1 MRLRSPGDAI
11 ACRATVDPR
20 LTRRDLLRLGAF
32 AASSAAIAPIIQACG
47 PAAQAPA
54 SSAPVATASAKP
66 TLASA
71 SLNVQVGVQNVEF
84 AGILAAEDQG
94 YLKALA
100 LTETLL
106 PYGPNVQPVTVIAG
120 GSAHV
125 GVIGGA
131 DTFLKA
137 RASGIPVVAI
147 GTMYQKAPSG
157 LVSLAKNPIRS
168 PKDAVGK
175 KIGLQSGA
183 RGPWST
189 ILNLAGLKE
198 SDMTIIPV
206 QFDPTPLVQG
216 QVDGFWSFAFN
227 QPLVLQA
234 QGLDTVFMTAF
245 DAGYKFYGDVII
257 TTDQAA
263 KDSADALSRW
273 LRATSK
279 GWDYAFGYPDAVAKL
294 AADKSPALNLD
305 VKQQTAQLKAEKDF
319 MMSSKG
325 IYAMDQATWQAG
337 IDILKSLN
345 QLDKPITAAEVMNTS
360 ILEAAAK
367 LP

>member
-1 MRLRSPGDAI
+1 M
-11 ACRATVDPR
+11 DPMF
-20 LTRRDLLRLGAF
+20 TRRDLLRIGATT
-32 AASSAAIAPIIQACG
+32 AGVAAIAPLLEACAG
-47 PAAQAPA
+47 PSAQATPI
-54 SSAPVATASAKP
+54 PTPSAKP
-66 TLASA
+66 TLAPA
-71 SLNVQVGVQNVEF
+71 SLTVQVGVQNVEF

-94 YLKALA
+94 YLKSLA
-100 LTETLL
+100 LTESLL
-106 PYGPNVQPVTVIAG
+106 PFGPNVQPVTVVAG
-120 GSAHV
+120 GSAQV

-157 LVSLAKNPIRS
+157 LVSLAKNPIRT

-183 RGPWST
+183 RGPWAT
-189 ILNLAGLKE
+189 ILSLSGLKE
-198 SDMTIIPV
+198 SDMTIVPV

-216 QVDGFWSFAFN
+216 QVDGFWAFAFN

-257 TTDQAA
+257 TTDQGAR
-263 KDSADALSRW
+263 DNADALSRW

-294 AADKSPALNLD
+294 VADKGPALNLD

-319 MMSSKG
+319 MSSSKG
-325 IYAMDQATWQAG
+325 IYSMDQATWQAG

-345 QLDKPITAAEVMNTS
+345 QLDKAITAAEVMNAS
-360 ILEAAAK
+360 ILEMAAK

>member
-1 MRLRSPGDAI
+1 M
-11 ACRATVDPR
+11 DPR
-20 LTRRDLLRLGAF
+20 LSRRDLLRLGAV
-32 AASSAAIAPIIQACG
+32 AVGGPAIAPIIQACG
-47 PAAQAPA
+47 QAAQAPA
-54 SSAPVATASAKP
+54 SSAPAVPTASAKP
-66 TLASA
+66 TLAPA

-120 GSAHV
+120 GSAQV

-198 SDMTIIPV
+198 SDMTIVPV

-294 AADKSPALNLD
+294 TADKSPALNLD

-345 QLDKPITAAEVMNTS
+345 QLDKPITATEVMNTS
-360 ILEAAAK
+360 ILETAAK

>member
-1 MRLRSPGDAI
+1 MDSRF
-11 ACRATVDPR
+11 
-20 LTRRDLLRLGAF
+20 TRRELIRIGAG
-32 AASSAAIAPIIQACG
+32 AAGAAAIAPLLEACAG
-47 PAAQAPA
+47 PGAQATPTA
-54 SSAPVATASAKP
+54 DASAK
-66 TLASA
+66 A
-71 SLNVQVGVQNVEF
+71 SLAPLSVTVQVGVQNVEF
-84 AGILAAEDQG
+84 AGIIAAEDQG
-94 YLKALA
+94 YLKSLA

-106 PYGPNVQPVTVIAG
+106 PFGPNVQPVTVVAG
-120 GSAHV
+120 GSAQV

-137 RASGIPVVAI
+137 RAGGIPVVAI

-157 LVSLAKNPIRS
+157 LVSLAKNPIRTK
-168 PKDAVGK
+168 KDAVGK
-175 KIGLQSGA
+175 KIGLQAGA

-189 ILNLAGLKE
+189 ILSLSGLKE

-216 QVDGFWSFAFN
+216 QVDGFWAFAFN

-245 DAGYKFYGDVII
+245 DAGYRFYGDVII
-257 TTDQAA
+257 TTDQGA
-263 KDSADALSRW
+263 KDNADALARW

-279 GWDYAFGYPDAVAKL
+279 GWDYAFAYPEAVAKL
-294 AADKSPALNLD
+294 VADKGPALNLD
-305 VKQQTAQLKAEKDF
+305 VKQQTAQLKSERDF
-319 MMSSKG
+319 MSSSKG
-325 IYAMDQATWQAG
+325 LYAMDQGTWQAG
-337 IDILKSLN
+337 IDILKGLN

-360 ILEAAAK
+360 ILEMAAK

>member
-1 MRLRSPGDAI
+1 M
-11 ACRATVDPR
+11 DPR
-20 LTRRDLLRLGAF
+20 FTRRELIRIGAG
-32 AASSAAIAPIIQACG
+32 AAGAAAIAPLLEACASPGPQAT
-47 PAAQAPA
+47 PTAA
-54 SSAPVATASAKP
+54 ASAK
-66 TLASA
+66 A
-71 SLNVQVGVQNVEF
+71 SLAPLSVTVQVGVQNVEF
-84 AGILAAEDQG
+84 AGIIAAEDQG
-94 YLKALA
+94 YLKSLA

-106 PYGPNVQPVTVIAG
+106 PFGPNVQPVTVVAG
-120 GSAHV
+120 GSAQV

-137 RASGIPVVAI
+137 RAGGIPVVAI

-157 LVSLAKNPIRS
+157 LVSLAKNPIRT

-175 KIGLQSGA
+175 KIGLQAGA

-189 ILNLAGLKE
+189 ILSLSGLKE

-216 QVDGFWSFAFN
+216 QVDGFWAFAFN

-245 DAGYKFYGDVII
+245 DAGYRFYGDVII
-257 TTDQAA
+257 TTDQGA
-263 KDSADALSRW
+263 KDNADALARW

-279 GWDYAFGYPDAVAKL
+279 GWDYAFGYPEAVAKL
-294 AADKSPALNLD
+294 VADKGPALNLD
-305 VKQQTAQLKAEKDF
+305 VKQQTAQLKSERDF
-319 MMSSKG
+319 MSSSKG
-325 IYAMDQATWQAG
+325 LYAMDQATWQAG

-360 ILEAAAK
+360 ILEMAAK

>member
-1 MRLRSPGDAI
+1 VATRLS
-11 ACRATVDPR
+11 
-20 LTRRDLLRLGAF
+20 RRDLLRL
-32 AASSAAIAPIIQACG
+32 SAAAVGAAAVAPVLEACG

-54 SSAPVATASAKP
+54 TASPSPTASAAP
-66 TLASA
+66 TLAPKT
-71 SLNVQVGVQNVEF
+71 LNVQVGVQNVEF

-94 YLKALA
+94 YFKALA
-100 LTETLL
+100 LAETLL

-120 GSAHV
+120 GSAQV

-157 LVSLAKNPIRS
+157 LVSLSKNPIRS

-175 KIGLQSGA
+175 RIGLQPGA

-198 SDMTIIPV
+198 SDMTIVPV

-245 DAGYKFYGDVII
+245 DAGYKFYGDVVI
-257 TTDQAA
+257 TTDQAS
-263 KDSADALSRW
+263 KDNVDALSRW

-294 AADKSPALNLD
+294 TADKSPALNLD

-319 MMSSKG
+319 MSSSKG
-325 IYAMDQATWQAG
+325 LYAMDQATWQSS

-345 QLDKPITAAEVMNTS
+345 QLDKPITAAEVMTTA

>member
-1 MRLRSPGDAI
+1 MTG
-11 ACRATVDPR
+11 T
-20 LTRRDLLRLGAF
+20 G
-32 AASSAAIAPIIQACG
+32 AAIAPLVAACG
-47 PAAQAPA
+47 PSGPAATSPSAAPA
-54 SSAPVATASAKP
+54 TATAKA
-66 TLASA
+66 TLTPATVKA
-71 SLNVQVGVQNVEF
+71 QIGVQNVEF
-84 AGILAAEDQG
+84 AGSIAADQQG
-94 YLKALA
+94 YMKNVAITQELLA
-100 LTETLL
+100 F
-106 PYGPNVQPVTVIAG
+106 GPNVQPITVVAS
-120 GSAHV
+120 GSALA

-157 LVSLAKNPIRS
+157 LVSLAKNPIRT

-175 KIGLQSGA
+175 RIGLQTGA
-183 RGPWST
+183 RGPWAT
-189 ILNLAGLKE
+189 ILSLAGLKE

-216 QVDGFWSFAFN
+216 QVDGFWAFAFN

-245 DAGYKFYGDVII
+245 DAGYRFYGDVII
-257 TTDQAA
+257 TTDQGA
-263 KDSADALSRW
+263 KDNADALARW

-279 GWDYAFGYPDAVAKL
+279 GWDYAFAYPEAVAKL
-294 AADKSPALNLD
+294 VADKGPALNLD
-305 VKQQTAQLKAEKDF
+305 VKQQTAQLKSERDF
-319 MMSSKG
+319 MSSSKG
-325 IYAMDQATWQAG
+325 LYAMDQGTWQAG
-337 IDILKSLN
+337 IDILKGLN

-360 ILEAAAK
+360 ILEMAAK

>member
-1 MRLRSPGDAI
+1 MD
-11 ACRATVDPR
+11 
-20 LTRRDLLRLGAF
+20 RRFSRRELIRLGAATAG
-32 AASSAAIAPIIQACG
+32 AAAMVPLLEACA
-47 PAAQAPA
+47 PAAQAPVT
-54 SSAPVATASAKP
+54 SAPSASAKP
-66 TLASA
+66 TLTAA
-71 SLNVQVGVQNVEF
+71 ALNVQVGVQNVEF
-84 AGILAAEDQG
+84 AGVFAAEDQG
-94 YLKALA
+94 YLKSLA

-106 PYGPNVQPVTVIAG
+106 PFGPNVQPVTVVAG
-120 GSAHV
+120 GGAQV

-157 LVSLAKNPIRS
+157 LVSLAKNPIRT

-175 KIGLQSGA
+175 KIGLQTGA

-198 SDMTIIPV
+198 SDMTIVPV

-216 QVDGFWSFAFN
+216 QVDGFWAFAFN

-234 QGLDTVFMTAF
+234 QGLNTVFMTAF

-257 TTDQAA
+257 TTDQGA
-263 KDSADALSRW
+263 KESADALARW
-273 LRATSK
+273 LRATAK

-294 AADKSPALNLD
+294 AVDRSPALNLD
-305 VKQQTAQLKAEKDF
+305 LKQQTAQLNAEKDF
-319 MMSSKG
+319 MQSSAG
-325 IYAMDQATWQAG
+325 FYSMDQATWQAG
-337 IDILKSLN
+337 IDILKGLN

-360 ILEAAAK
+360 ILAAAAK

>member
-1 MRLRSPGDAI
+1 MDSRF
-11 ACRATVDPR
+11 
-20 LTRRDLLRLGAF
+20 TRRELIRIGAG
-32 AASSAAIAPIIQACG
+32 AAGAAAIAPLLEACASPGPQAT
-47 PAAQAPA
+47 PTAA
-54 SSAPVATASAKP
+54 ASAK
-66 TLASA
+66 A
-71 SLNVQVGVQNVEF
+71 SLAPLSVTVQVGVQNVEF
-84 AGILAAEDQG
+84 AGIIAAEDQG
-94 YLKALA
+94 YLKSLA

-106 PYGPNVQPVTVIAG
+106 PCGPNVQPVTVVAG
-120 GSAHV
+120 GSAQV

-137 RASGIPVVAI
+137 RAGGIPVVAI

-157 LVSLAKNPIRS
+157 LVSLAKNPIRT

-175 KIGLQSGA
+175 KIGLQAGA

-189 ILNLAGLKE
+189 ILSLSGLKE

-216 QVDGFWSFAFN
+216 QVDGFWAFAFN

-245 DAGYKFYGDVII
+245 DAGYKFYGDAII
-257 TTDQAA
+257 TSDTAVKA
-263 KDSADALSRW
+263 SANELARW
-273 LRATSK
+273 LGATQK
-279 GWDYAFGYPDAVAKL
+279 GWDYTFGHVDEVAKL
-294 AADKSPALNLD
+294 VVDKSPALNLD
-305 VKQQTAQLKAEKDF
+305 LKQQTAQLKAEAEF
-319 MMSSKG
+319 MKSPKG
-325 IYAMDQATWQAG
+325 FFSMEAATWQAG

-360 ILEAAAK
+360 ILEMAAK
-367 LP
+367 G